1 MESCSFQAER
11 HRVAA
16 QDGDH
21 FLDCDCQPPNHRAH
35 RRWFMLVVGVFA
47 LAIATALICGTLKG
61 LSDMAAAFPGL
72 SSLAEGAAWDKFFA
86 GFGRVAA
93 LGLAAIIAAMMFRR
107 RRRKT
112 APSKK

>member
-1 MESCSFQAER
+1 MDTCSIEMKR

-21 FLDCDCQPPNHRAH
+21 FLGCDCQPPNHRAH
-35 RRWFMLVVGVFA
+35 RRWFVLVVIVFA
-47 LAIATALICGTLKG
+47 LAVATALVCGTLKG

-93 LGLAAIIAAMMFRR
+93 LVLALVAAMMFRR
-107 RRRKT
+107 RRRKI
-112 APSKK
+112 APLKK

>member
-1 MESCSFQAER
+1 METCSFQAGR
-11 HRVAA
+11 RVAA
-16 QDGDH
+16 QDRDH
-21 FLDCDCQPPNHRAH
+21 FLGCDCQPPNHCAH
-35 RRWFMLVVGVFA
+35 RRWFMLVVIVFA
-47 LAIATALICGTLKG
+47 LAIATALVCGTLKG

-72 SSLAEGAAWDKFFA
+72 ASLAEGAAWDKFFA

-93 LGLAAIIAAMMFRR
+93 LVLALIAAMMFRR